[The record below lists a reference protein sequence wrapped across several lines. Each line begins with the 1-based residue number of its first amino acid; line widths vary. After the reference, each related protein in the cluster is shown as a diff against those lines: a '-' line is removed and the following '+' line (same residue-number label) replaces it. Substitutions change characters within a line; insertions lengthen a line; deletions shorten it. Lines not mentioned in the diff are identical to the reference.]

1 MSDDRD
7 RRWLERL
14 WAEHGDQV
22 FAYAARRVGAT
33 EGEDVVAE
41 VFVVAW
47 RHRSR
52 RPRHELPWLYGVA
65 RNVISDHYRSS
76 RRRGRL
82 LERVKS
88 LPADSG
94 DTIDADLD
102 WIAVDSVLD
111 SLSDDDREALLLTA
125 WEGLKPR
132 EAAEVLG
139 ISSAA
144 FRMRLSRARRRL
156 RDLLAEK
163 REETE

>member
-1 MSDDRD
+1 MSDDHD

-22 FAYAARRVGAT
+22 FAYAARRVGMTDA
-33 EGEDVVAE
+33 EDVVAE
-41 VFVVAW
+41 VFMVAW

-52 RPRHELPWLYGVA
+52 RLRRELPWLYGVA
-65 RNVISDHYRSS
+65 RNVIRDHYRSG

-82 LERVKS
+82 LERVMS
-88 LPADSG
+88 LPADLS
-94 DTIDADLD
+94 DAVDADLD

-111 SLSDDDREALLLTA
+111 TLSDDDREALLLTV
-125 WEGLKPR
+125 WEGLSPR

-139 ISSAA
+139 ITSAA

-156 RDLLAEK
+156 RDVLAEK